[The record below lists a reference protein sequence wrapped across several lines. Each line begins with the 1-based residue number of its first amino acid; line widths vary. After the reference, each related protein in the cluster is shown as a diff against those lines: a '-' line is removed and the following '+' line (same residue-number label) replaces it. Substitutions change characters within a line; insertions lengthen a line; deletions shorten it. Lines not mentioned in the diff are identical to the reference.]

1 MYPGAPQSTLN
12 GRGLSGIE
20 TVAGFWCGFAPY
32 RRVRNWSPS
41 PAYFFLKNSE
51 MAVSYD
57 AVCSNAFN
65 A

>member
-1 MYPGAPQSTLN
+1 MYPGEPQSTLN
-12 GRGLSGIE
+12 GRDFSGMD
-20 TVAGFWCGFAPY
+20 TVAGFWWGLAPY

-57 AVCSNAFN
+57 EVCSKAFN